1 MLGMLAD
8 LVIWS
13 DHPLSIYAQAEHT
26 FVDGR
31 MYYSQEDDAILRPYI
46 QAERARLIQLML
58 GAKQRGEP
66 TQIPVYKTDR
76 HFHCDTMDR

>member
-1 MLGMLAD
+1 
-8 LVIWS
+8 
-13 DHPLSIYAQAEHT
+13 
-26 FVDGR
+26 
-31 MYYSQEDDAILRPYI
+31 MYYSQKDDAILRTYI

-66 TQIPVYKTDR
+66 AQIPVYKTDR